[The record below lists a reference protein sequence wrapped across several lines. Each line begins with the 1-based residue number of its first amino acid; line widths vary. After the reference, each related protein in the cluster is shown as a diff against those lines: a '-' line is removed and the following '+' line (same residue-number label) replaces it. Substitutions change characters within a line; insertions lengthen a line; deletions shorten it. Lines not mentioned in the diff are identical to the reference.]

1 MCVSGVDVRLATK
14 SKAAKVN
21 TTFLVSHDVGFKQFF
36 RQNLMELVEKNRKI
50 KHDDDFGFFCVFA
63 SILVCVVM
71 CVMDICGVDHHQY
84 GIF

>member
-36 RQNLMELVEKNRKI
+36 RQNLMELVEKNRAYRLLPNMQSNF
-50 KHDDDFGFFCVFA
+50 HG
-63 SILVCVVM
+63 
-71 CVMDICGVDHHQY
+71 
-84 GIF
+84 